1 MGFWK
6 RRRTEGGSSEESE
19 ELRLSLGDHLEELR
33 VRIVRSLL
41 WLVAGWVVGWQIQP
55 WLYQE
60 LNRMIVANVT
70 GPGVDY
76 KEVFRNATE
85 PFMLKFR
92 LSFLIGLILAFP
104 FIVLQLWGFVE
115 PGLRPHESRP
125 IKRLA
130 PVSVLLFAM
139 GVFFCWIILPRA
151 FRWFVGYLAEFP
163 GTSLYQEPGTLVFF
177 VLKMLL
183 AFGFGFQ
190 LPLVVF
196 LLGKVGLLEPAT
208 LMRYWR
214 QAAVAIFTMSA
225 IVTPSNDAFSMLMMA
240 VPLTALFA
248 VSVWAIRLTTRNR
261 RSEPEEAEPAEQSP

>member
-1 MGFWK
+1 M
-6 RRRTEGGSSEESE
+6 
-19 ELRLSLGDHLEELR
+19 SLGDHLEELR
-33 VRIVRSLL
+33 TRIIRSLL
-41 WLVAGWVVGWQIQP
+41 WLTVGWVIGWQIQP
-55 WLYQE
+55 WLYDQ
-60 LNRMIVANVT
+60 LNAMIVANVK
-70 GPGVDY
+70 GPGIDY

-125 IKRLA
+125 VKRLA

-139 GVFFCWIILPRA
+139 GVFFCWFILPSA
-151 FRWFVGYLAEFP
+151 FKWFVSYLAEFP
-163 GTSLYQEPGTLVFF
+163 GTALYQEPGTLVFF

-196 LLGKVGLLEPAT
+196 LLGKVGLLEPG
-208 LMRYWR
+208 LLIRYWR
-214 QAAVAIFTMSA
+214 QAAVAIFTLSA

-240 VPLTALFA
+240 IPLTILFA
-248 VSVWAIRLTTRNR
+248 ISVWAVRLTSR
-261 RSEPEEAEPAEQSP
+261 RKPADGGEESEAEDAADQP

>member
-1 MGFWK
+1 
-6 RRRTEGGSSEESE
+6 
-19 ELRLSLGDHLEELR
+19 
-33 VRIVRSLL
+33 
-41 WLVAGWVVGWQIQP
+41 
-55 WLYQE
+55 
-60 LNRMIVANVT
+60 
-70 GPGVDY
+70 VDY

-139 GVFFCWIILPRA
+139 GVFFCWFILPSA

-196 LLGKVGLLEPAT
+196 LLGKVGLLEPGT
-208 LMRYWR
+208 LMKYWR
-214 QAAVAIFTMSA
+214 QAAVAIFTLSA

-240 VPLTALFA
+240 VPLTVLFA
-248 VSVWAIRLTTRNR
+248 VSVWAIRITSRKRPTEPDE
-261 RSEPEEAEPAEQSP
+261 RSEPVEDSP